1 MTPPERLLV
10 RDPSSQPVV
19 VTGDAGFIGSQLIDR
34 LLAEGESVIATDDL
48 STGARSNLNL
58 ARSKPRF
65 RFIESKISEVG
76 DLTSLISVSS

>member
-1 MTPPERLLV
+1 M
-10 RDPSSQPVV
+10 V
-19 VTGDAGFIGSQLIDR
+19 VTGDAGFIGSQLIGR

-58 ARSKPRF
+58 ARSNPRF
-65 RFIESKISEVG
+65 RFIESKITEVA